1 MTTDTAPDPQSAVEQ
16 TASPQVAIEPREL
29 LKKLQAVSP
38 TFKEC
43 RPLAIRIDAAIHE
56 RFPEF
61 SRKALRSALRLHTAS
76 TRYLKAVEKGETRFD
91 LDGQP
96 AGEVTAEQRS
106 HAATQ
111 LKERFAKAAQ
121 QQRAKRE
128 ADEAERRKQEK
139 LAQLVGK
146 FSR

>member
-1 MTTDTAPDPQSAVEQ
+1 MNTESTQEQ
-16 TASPQVAIEPREL
+16 QPAIEPREL
-29 LKKLQAVSP
+29 LKQLQAVSP

-43 RPLAIRIDAAIHE
+43 RPLAIRIDTAIHE
-56 RFPEF
+56 RFPAF

-76 TRYLKAVEKGETRFD
+76 TRYLKAVEKGDTRFD
-91 LDGQP
+91 LDGNP
-96 AGEVTAEQRS
+96 AGEVTEEQRT
-106 HAATQ
+106 HAAAQ

>member
-1 MTTDTAPDPQSAVEQ
+1 MNTESTPAPQAAEPQQ
-16 TASPQVAIEPREL
+16 TAIEPREL

-38 TFKEC
+38 TFKDC

-76 TRYLKAVEKGETRFD
+76 TRYLKAVEKGDTRFD
-91 LDGQP
+91 LDGKP
-96 AGEVTAEQRS
+96 AGEVTEEQRT
-106 HAATQ
+106 HAATL
-111 LKERFAKAAQ
+111 LKERFAKAAKE
-121 QQRAKRE
+121 QRAKRE
-128 ADEAERRKQEK
+128 ADEAERRRQEK

>member
-1 MTTDTAPDPQSAVEQ
+1 MSTEETSDHSAANAAP
-16 TASPQVAIEPREL
+16 AIEPREL
-29 LKKLQAVSP
+29 LKRLQAASP
-38 TFKEC
+38 TFRDC

-61 SRKALRSALRLHTAS
+61 SRKALRAALRLHTAS
-76 TRYLKAVEKGETRFD
+76 TRYLKAVEKGEQRFD
-91 LDGQP
+91 LDGNP
-96 AGEVTAEQRS
+96 AGEVSAEQRS
-106 HAATQ
+106 HAATL
-111 LKERFAKAAQ
+111 LKERFAKVAQ

-128 ADEAERRKQEK
+128 AEEAERRKQEK